1 MSKNYL
7 ISCASSFST
16 YIDAYVWILTLN
28 RQTIPC
34 NWQID
39 KPWQHL
45 PPYWNHV
52 SVLSAPTPKLGQ
64 PEQSRY
70 PVLGRSITVLRIRS
84 TRNNKWSSPSR
95 ERENKNTNTTVI
107 TCASDT
113 CKHCMY
119 QEWGFFWTTSPH
131 LTSPHLTSLHL
142 TSPHITSPNLTSP
155 HLTSPHFTS
164 LHLTSPHLGREL
176 SRADL
181 TNFLWRVFSPLS
193 LRKSSTVSMLVS
205 FSNWR
210 PKWSKCGSHST
221 TLDAS

>member
-1 MSKNYL
+1 MNREIPEHIYVSLKHELFLLFGIFTFYIFHLMSKNYL

-95 ERENKNTNTTVI
+95 EREREREQKY
-107 TCASDT
+107 
-113 CKHCMY
+113 KHNSHNLCVGY
-119 QEWGFFWTTSPH
+119 VQTLHVPRVRIFLDN
-131 LTSPHLTSLHL
+131 LTSPHF
-142 TSPHITSPNLTSP
+142 TSP

-164 LHLTSPHLGREL
+164 HHLT
-176 SRADL
+176 
-181 TNFLWRVFSPLS
+181 
-193 LRKSSTVSMLVS
+193 
-205 FSNWR
+205 
-210 PKWSKCGSHST
+210 
-221 TLDAS
+221 